1 MVWDW
6 TNGWLWVIAGL
17 VVALIELVLPGYVF
31 LGTAIALVAMG
42 LLLLTGIWGIGLP
55 GTLIAA
61 AVLSFVAWLLLRRWM
76 GVHHGQLRIWR
87 DDIND

>member
-17 VVALIELVLPGYVF
+17 LLALVELALPGYVF

-42 LLLLTGIWGIGLP
+42 VLLLTGLWGIGLP

-61 AVLSFVAWLLLRRWM
+61 AAMSLAAWLLLRRLM
-76 GVHHGQLRIWR
+76 GVRHGQVRIWR

>member
-31 LGTAIALVAMG
+31 LGTAIALVVMG

-55 GTLIAA
+55 GTLIVV
-61 AVLSFVAWLLLRRWM
+61 AVMSFVAWLLLRRWM
-76 GVHHGQLRIWR
+76 GIQHGQVRIWR

>member
-31 LGTAIALVAMG
+31 LGTAIALVVMG

-55 GTLIAA
+55 GTLIVT
-61 AVLSFVAWLLLRRWM
+61 AVLSFVAWLGLRRWM
-76 GVHHGQLRIWR
+76 GVQHGQVRIWR
-87 DDIND
+87 KDIND

>member
-31 LGTAIALVAMG
+31 LGTAIALVVMG
-42 LLLLTGIWGIGLP
+42 LLLLTGIWGVGLP
-55 GTLIAA
+55 GTLIVV
-61 AVLSFVAWLLLRRWM
+61 AVLSFVVWLALRRWM
-76 GVHHGQLRIWR
+76 GVQHGQVRIWR
-87 DDIND
+87 KDIND